1 MVEIRNKYEK
11 AIILIQQ
18 MVRYSYRISLKEKVN
33 REKLEDLTNDI
44 EMFMP
49 HFQQYRDNIEL
60 RRKLVKFEEPPES
73 QENLKYR
80 H

>member
-1 MVEIRNKYEK
+1 MGKVFENSRQEQRQRDNEMVEIRNKYEK

-33 REKLEDLTNDI
+33 HEKLEDLTNDI

-49 HFQQYRDNIEL
+49 HF
-60 RRKLVKFEEPPES
+60 
-73 QENLKYR
+73 
-80 H
+80 